1 MQLSFSYGIKYD
13 KIIPVRKN
21 IRQTASKDETR
32 NDYMAKHKGLSFYEK
47 KKRISKEMI
56 REIFGMFFYCFAAIL
71 LAFVIVF
78 SVGMKTSM
86 IGISME
92 PDLYNGQE
100 VLINRFVYKILSPK
114 RGDVIAF
121 LPNGNPN
128 SHYYLKRVIGLP
140 GEHIQIIGGYV
151 YINGELLGEDESYDK
166 IADAGIADTEILLE
180 SDEYFVLGDNRN
192 FSEDSRSGN
201 IGPVRKE
208 TITGK
213 VWFKL
218 KCVEDNMGF
227 VK

>member
-1 MQLSFSYGIKYD
+1 
-13 KIIPVRKN
+13 
-21 IRQTASKDETR
+21 
-32 NDYMAKHKGLSFYEK
+32 MARHKGLSFYEK

-56 REIFGMFFYCFAAIL
+56 REIFGTFFYCFAAIL

-78 SVGMKTSM
+78 SVGMKISM
-86 IGISME
+86 IGVSME
-92 PDLYNGQE
+92 PALYNGQE
-100 VLINRFVYKILSPK
+100 VLINRFVYRILPPH
-114 RGDVIAF
+114 RGDVVAF

-128 SHYYLKRVIGLP
+128 AHFYVKRVIGLP
-140 GEHIQIIGGYV
+140 GERIQIIGGYV
-151 YINGELLGEDESYDK
+151 YINGELLLEDESYDK
-166 IADAGIADTEILLE
+166 IADAGIADTEIILG

-201 IGPVRKE
+201 IGPVSKE

-218 KCVEDNMGF
+218 GSGEERIGF